1 MTMNY
6 ILNGPKC
13 LIYLDTSESYI
24 LYLANEFIYNED
36 KIFVI
41 FNHGFW
47 TSTRNVKRN
56 LRQKKKKKNSF
67 FYRPI
72 KKKKIKL
79 LYQSRAYFGI
89 WPKYT
94 PRKWRFLIGQK
105 QTLCKASCCYL
116 VNAIHVITVCMYS
129 RSFDLSTSIIPICC
143 FKHRSS
149 AF

>member
-56 LRQKKKKKNSF
+56 LRQKKKKNRTVSF
-67 FYRPI
+67 IVQLR
-72 KKKKIKL
+72 KKKLNYSTKAEHISEYDLNIPQGNGGFWLDKNKL
-79 LYQSRAYFGI
+79 FA
-89 WPKYT
+89 
-94 PRKWRFLIGQK
+94 K
-105 QTLCKASCCYL
+105 Q
-116 VNAIHVITVCMYS
+116 VVVI
-129 RSFDLSTSIIPICC
+129 
-143 FKHRSS
+143 
-149 AF
+149 